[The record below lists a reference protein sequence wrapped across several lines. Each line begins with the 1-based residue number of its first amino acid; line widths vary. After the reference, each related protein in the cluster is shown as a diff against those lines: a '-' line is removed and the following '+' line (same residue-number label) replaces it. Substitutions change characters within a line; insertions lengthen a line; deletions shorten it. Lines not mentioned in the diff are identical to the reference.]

1 LRRLKVLI
9 ADDHRLMLEAI
20 RSAIDSADFIEIVG
34 ETQSGAQV
42 APLVRQT
49 EPDVVLLDIRM
60 PGLDGLAVLDLI
72 RKRHPD
78 VKVVLL
84 SGVDDPHVIQA
95 GLARGAS
102 AFVAKTVD
110 PGDLASV
117 IRQAA
122 EGTVYQMSGPGGT
135 TDRLVAK
142 ESGLSER
149 ELTIL
154 RALGRGLSNKQ
165 IARELWVAEQT
176 VKFHLTNIYR
186 KLDVANRTEAARYA
200 YKHGL
205 ADSPVFDGAPST
217 V

>member
-1 LRRLKVLI
+1 LRRLKVLV

-20 RSAIDSADFIEIVG
+20 RSALEAADFIEVVG

-42 APLVRQT
+42 VPLVHQLN
-49 EPDVVLLDIRM
+49 PDVVLLDIRM
-60 PGLDGLAVLDLI
+60 PGMDGLAVLDLMC
-72 RKRHPD
+72 KRHPD

-84 SGVDDPHVIQA
+84 SGVDDPHVIHA

-122 EGTVYQMSGPGGT
+122 DGSVYQMNGPAGSGESFA
-135 TDRLVAK
+135 AK

-154 RALGRGLSNKQ
+154 RALGKGLSNKQ

-200 YKHGL
+200 YRHGL
-205 ADSPVFDGAPST
+205 AESPVFEESASA

>member
-1 LRRLKVLI
+1 MRRLKVLV

-20 RSAIDSADFIEIVG
+20 RSALELADFIQVVG
-34 ETQSGAQV
+34 ETQSGTEV
-42 APLVRQT
+42 VPLIRQL

-60 PGLDGLAVLDLI
+60 PGMDGLAVLDLI
-72 RKRHPD
+72 RKRHAD

-84 SGVDDPHVIQA
+84 SGVEDPHVIQA

-102 AFVAKTVD
+102 AFVAKSVD

-122 EGTVYQMSGPGGT
+122 EGTVYQMNGPAGSGDST
-135 TDRLVAK
+135 AAK

-154 RALGRGLSNKQ
+154 RALGRGQSNKQ

-186 KLDVANRTEAARYA
+186 KLNVANRTEAARYA
-200 YKHGL
+200 YRHGL
-205 ADSPVFDGAPST
+205 ADSPVLDETAT
-217 V
+217 VV

>member
-1 LRRLKVLI
+1 LRRLKVLV

-20 RSAIDSADFIEIVG
+20 RSSLEQADFIEIVG

-42 APLVRQT
+42 APLVHQT
-49 EPDVVLLDIRM
+49 QPDVVLLDIRM

-72 RKRHPD
+72 RKRYPD

-84 SGVDDPHVIQA
+84 SGVEDPHVIQA
-95 GLARGAS
+95 GLARGAC

-122 EGTVYQMSGPGGT
+122 DGSVYQMNGPAGMPEASA
-135 TDRLVAK
+135 AK

-186 KLDVANRTEAARYA
+186 KLDVANRTEAARFA

-205 ADSPVFDGAPST
+205 ADSPVFDEAASA

>member
-1 LRRLKVLI
+1 MRRLKVLV

-20 RSAIDSADFIEIVG
+20 RSALSAADFIEIVG
-34 ETQSGAQV
+34 ETQAGTQV

-49 EPDVVLLDIRM
+49 EPDVLLLDIRM
-60 PGLDGLAVLDLI
+60 PGLDGLAVLDLV

-78 VKVVLL
+78 VKIVLL
-84 SGVDDPHVIQA
+84 SGVEDPHVIQA
-95 GLARGAS
+95 GLARGAT

-122 EGTVYQMSGPGGT
+122 EGTVYQMNGPAGSPQSLAA
-135 TDRLVAK
+135 DEA
-142 ESGLSER
+142 GLSER

-186 KLDVANRTEAARYA
+186 KLDVANRTEAARFA

-205 ADSPVFDGAPST
+205 ADSPVFDEATSA

>member
-1 LRRLKVLI
+1 MRQLKVLV

-20 RSAIDSADFIEIVG
+20 RSALESAEFIQIVG

-95 GLARGAS
+95 GLARGAC

-117 IRQAA
+117 IRQAV
-122 EGTVYQMSGPGGT
+122 EGTVYQMNGAGAATEGFA
-135 TDRLVAK
+135 AK

-165 IARELWVAEQT
+165 IAGELWVAEQT

-186 KLDVANRTEAARYA
+186 KLDVGNRTEAARYA

-217 V
+217 A